1 MGKQIN
7 QYTKVRTNLTLVVDD
22 LMDLDS
28 TDDFGSTYESAKMTI
43 GNLLAYL
50 NGNINNLY
58 NGDGTLLGDR
68 TVTAGIPTQ
77 PVTFWTKWLGG
88 DVIVECDDELFDRA
102 FLVQNSS
109 QQEVARLGYDI
120 GTLSGELEITAIG
133 GFGAFFEARANE
145 FWVNTNVLYVGG
157 NVGVGLTT
165 PLEKLH
171 CLNKIRAD
179 EEFNING
186 VDGIGGI
193 AGTVYTFG
201 GGGIGDVL
209 DMTIAGGIVVAINL
223 VP

>member
-68 TVTAGIPTQ
+68 TVTAGIPFQ

-109 QQEVARLGYDI
+109 QQEVVRLGYDI
-120 GTLSGELEITAIG
+120 GTLSGELEITTIG
-133 GFGAFFEARANE
+133 GFGPFLVARANE
-145 FWVNTNVLYVGG
+145 LFVNNFVLYVGA
-157 NVGVGLTT
+157 NVGAGTIN
-165 PLEKLH
+165 PLEKFH
-171 CLNKIRAD
+171 CTEKIRAD
-179 EEFNING
+179 QEFNING

-201 GGGIGDVL
+201 GGLSGDVL
-209 DMTIAGGIVVAINL
+209 DMTISGGIVTAINL